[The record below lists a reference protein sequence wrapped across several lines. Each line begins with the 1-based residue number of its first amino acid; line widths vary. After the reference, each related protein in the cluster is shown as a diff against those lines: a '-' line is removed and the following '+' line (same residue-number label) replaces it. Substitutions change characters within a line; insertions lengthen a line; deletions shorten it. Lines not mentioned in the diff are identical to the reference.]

1 MKYLNLLII
10 FPLIYSGYSFPSLF
24 NITLSFPNISLPNIS
39 MPKINWEF
47 DFDFGKYLNQL
58 KSATPEYITKIQK
71 RIYEFIKKTD
81 EEKEKNLDILSEKVK
96 ESYNKVKTGIK
107 KGSEN
112 IKNETKELIE
122 TITETA
128 KTLSYKFD
136 DTKNYAKEQYIKKKK
151 IIFNNIMQIVDEN
164 FGQCSKIVNE
174 IHNLSDNIE
183 FNIKYF
189 LFLVISLTENFDS
202 IQKGMSHIIF
212 DIINCLQEKF
222 PNIWPEISDTVNS
235 RVNLLN
241 IKQDLINL
249 LAKSISN
256 LVTFSKYEEALGYI
270 DKIEN
275 VTGFK
280 ITENAQKIYK
290 NMFNILKR
298 FNEFGTQTYNISTN
312 LNLNV
317 FRNNENSQLIKH
329 IDYKDKGIIVNV
341 HLSYMLKNFK
351 VHSVQAVVFDS
362 PLVSFKAERKSKGG
376 ISNIFVGITLY
387 DKDGNEIYVKD
398 IKLDKIE
405 ILFKKSLYKSMKTCL
420 YYNEDKNIMDNN
432 GINTEYVEF
441 GGIEY
446 IKCIPK
452 HLSSFT
458 IGSLEKEEEE
468 FKISKN
474 ILKYSAINIGILFI
488 ALLCSFYIFRSCN
501 KKRSVKTSD
510 KINVLEFA

>member
-1 MKYLNLLII
+1 MSFIKLLII
-10 FPLIYSGYSFPSLF
+10 FLLICSGLTFPSLI
-24 NITLSFPNISLPNIS
+24 NISISFPNISFPNIS
-39 MPKINWEF
+39 WEY
-47 DFDFGKYLNQL
+47 FGNYLNQL

-71 RIYEFIKKTD
+71 RTYEFIKKT
-81 EEKEKNLDILSEKVK
+81 EEDKDKYLDILSNKVQ
-96 ESYNKVKTGIK
+96 ESYNKIKSGVKI
-107 KGSEN
+107 GSEN
-112 IKNETKELIE
+112 MKYLIE
-122 TITETA
+122 TTTEAA
-128 KTLSYKFD
+128 KTLSYKSGDF
-136 DTKNYAKEQYIKKKK
+136 IKKKLM
-151 IIFNNIMQIVDEN
+151 FNNIFKIVDEN

-183 FNIKYF
+183 FNLKYF
-189 LFLVISLTENFDS
+189 LFLIISLTENFGS
-202 IQKGMSHIIF
+202 VQNGMSHIIF

-222 PNIWPEISDTVNS
+222 PNVWPEINEKLIS
-235 RVNLLN
+235 RAYSLN
-241 IKQDLINL
+241 VKQDIINL
-249 LAKSISN
+249 LTRSISN
-256 LVTFSKYEEALGYI
+256 LVTFSKYEDALGYI
-270 DKIEN
+270 EKTEN

-298 FNEFGTQTYNISTN
+298 FNEFGTQAYNISAN
-312 LNLNV
+312 LYLNV
-317 FRNNENSQLIKH
+317 FRNNENFQLIKN
-329 IDYKDKGIIVNV
+329 IDYKEKGIKINL

-362 PLVSFKAERKSKGG
+362 PLVSFKLERKSKGG

-387 DKDGNEIYVKD
+387 DEDGNEIYVND

-405 ILFKKSLYKSMKTCL
+405 ILFKKNIYKAMKTCL

-441 GGIEY
+441 DGIEY

-488 ALLCSFYIFRSCN
+488 VLLCSFYIFRSCN
-501 KKRSVKTSD
+501 KKRSLKTSD

>member
-1 MKYLNLLII
+1 MKYINLLII
-10 FPLIYSGYSFPSLF
+10 FPLIYSGFSFPSLF

-47 DFDFGKYLNQL
+47 DFDFGKYLTQL

-71 RIYEFIKKTD
+71 RISEFIKKTD

-96 ESYNKVKTGIK
+96 ESYNKVKAGIK

-222 PNIWPEISDTVNS
+222 PNKFKSKFIKYKTRFNKSFSKI
-235 RVNLLN
+235 N
-241 IKQDLINL
+241 IK
-249 LAKSISN
+249 
-256 LVTFSKYEEALGYI
+256 FGY
-270 DKIEN
+270 
-275 VTGFK
+275 F
-280 ITENAQKIYK
+280 
-290 NMFNILKR
+290 F
-298 FNEFGTQTYNISTN
+298 
-312 LNLNV
+312 
-317 FRNNENSQLIKH
+317 
-329 IDYKDKGIIVNV
+329 
-341 HLSYMLKNFK
+341 
-351 VHSVQAVVFDS
+351 
-362 PLVSFKAERKSKGG
+362 
-376 ISNIFVGITLY
+376 
-387 DKDGNEIYVKD
+387 
-398 IKLDKIE
+398 
-405 ILFKKSLYKSMKTCL
+405 
-420 YYNEDKNIMDNN
+420 
-432 GINTEYVEF
+432 
-441 GGIEY
+441 
-446 IKCIPK
+446 
-452 HLSSFT
+452 
-458 IGSLEKEEEE
+458 
-468 FKISKN
+468 
-474 ILKYSAINIGILFI
+474 
-488 ALLCSFYIFRSCN
+488 
-501 KKRSVKTSD
+501 
-510 KINVLEFA
+510 